1 MYDSNNR
8 SYEDALLYKGIKEFQ
23 ELRALL
29 ITLLEVNT
37 MKKNNNKNYNGFAAK
52 RAIVNNALDT
62 KKYDKHEGGRIV
74 YGAINSDIN
83 NAIINISSNSA
94 SVNEICE
101 TLYNEAMKGT
111 FAPTNT
117 ELATLK
123 TYSED
128 AFANECPAIFP
139 IYIAYNIERLA
150 EGIAP
155 VSIAEVCRRYIETN
169 EIEKWFYTSPYCMF
183 GSYTDWIHQMT
194 RLSRELIY
202 NRQYIIEYEMT
213 YNLLHT
219 YARSTECR
227 KLLPDLLYLLN
238 RKLDVITEKFID
250 ISDNILRASEYMPT
264 KF

>member
-1 MYDSNNR
+1 MYDSNNL

-37 MKKNNNKNYNGFAAK
+37 MKKNNNKNYNGYAAK
-52 RAIVNNALDT
+52 RDIVNNALDT
-62 KKYDKHEGGRIV
+62 KKFEKHEAGRLV
-74 YGAINSDIN
+74 YGEINSNIN
-83 NAIINISSNSA
+83 NAIINISSNFA
-94 SVNEICE
+94 SVNEICK

-117 ELATLK
+117 ELETIK

-150 EGIAP
+150 EGSAP
-155 VSIAEVCRRYIETN
+155 VLLAEVCRRYVETN

-183 GSYTDWIHQMT
+183 GSYTDWIAHINK
-194 RLSRELIY
+194 LSRELVY